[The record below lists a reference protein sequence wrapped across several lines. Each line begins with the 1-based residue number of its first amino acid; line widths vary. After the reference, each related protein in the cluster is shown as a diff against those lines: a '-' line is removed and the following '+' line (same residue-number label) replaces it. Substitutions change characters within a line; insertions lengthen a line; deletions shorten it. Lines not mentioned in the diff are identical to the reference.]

1 MLAAFDMALIV
12 LDYRSNGYGVAASI
26 NNPGERPPPSS
37 SVGGIQYTFADIGD
51 RLASALKATIRVSA
65 FEGAAV
71 IAQIIGDNGHAIQ
84 LSLVLS
90 CSRNRM

>member
-1 MLAAFDMALIV
+1 MIIPAIV
-12 LDYRSNGYGVAASI
+12 HG
-26 NNPGERPPPSS
+26 
-37 SVGGIQYTFADIGD
+37 YTFADIGD

-84 LSLVLS
+84 LSLVLN
-90 CSRNRM
+90 CSRNRMWWSGRPCSRAPLHNRVRYRRRGVVLFIAVGYQG